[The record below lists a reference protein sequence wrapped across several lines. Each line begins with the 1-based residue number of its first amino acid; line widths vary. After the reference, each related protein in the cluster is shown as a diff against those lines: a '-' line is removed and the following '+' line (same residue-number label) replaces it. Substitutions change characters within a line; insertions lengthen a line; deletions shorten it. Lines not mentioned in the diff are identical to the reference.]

1 MDKTNKELIEREL
14 EWLKDNYVNKIVFN
28 VVIKCI
34 IKALSK
40 SNKQIEELKE
50 DNKIYE
56 SSLKSWKVFE
66 NEIIHYQDNKGLKVK
81 IKLGDVMRVI
91 QERDKLKHQ
100 LQKKDNIIKGMN
112 QIIQKK
118 TLTKEQVFGKDKLQT
133 QRDDMFKEID
143 KLVQFPKT
151 RKEGIKRN
159 KEFDNLYKKL
169 FSEFDLESHPV
180 YSYDEVRFR
189 RAIVFGY
196 KKALDKIREHLKQK
210 HKEE

>member
-1 MDKTNKELIEREL
+1 MFCIDRYGKNWR
-14 EWLKDNYVNKIVFN
+14 N
-28 VVIKCI
+28 VVGLYVVKESFTKLGQRKYIEYAIKQT
-34 IKALSK
+34 LSLK
-40 SNKQIEELKE
+40 NKQVEDFKAIDKKQDLEILNQAEEIRK
-50 DNKIYE
+50 
-56 SSLKSWKVFE
+56 LKS
-66 NEIIHYQDNKGLKVK
+66 
-81 IKLGDVMRVI
+81 
-91 QERDKLKHQ
+91 Q

-159 KEFDNLYKKL
+159 KEFNNLYKKL

-196 KKALDKIREHLKQK
+196 KKALDKIREHLSQK
-210 HKEE
+210 HKGDD

>member
-1 MDKTNKELIEREL
+1 MPPKDKLIEEMKLSDTDIRIAYENRCYGDIITAV
-14 EWLKDNYVNKIVFN
+14 EKDMLRIV
-28 VVIKCI
+28 K
-34 IKALSK
+34 KAITS
-40 SNKQIEELKE
+40 SNKQIENEENKPLTSKELREILGYYYNNLPSNDAEMIKE
-50 DNKIYE
+50 ARDTY
-56 SSLKSWKVFE
+56 LKFKR
-66 NEIIHYQDNKGLKVK
+66 IHKNCISKS
-81 IKLGDVMRVI
+81 
-91 QERDKLKHQ
+91 
-100 LQKKDNIIKGMN
+100 
-112 QIIQKK
+112 
-118 TLTKEQVFGKDKLQT
+118 
-133 QRDDMFKEID
+133 QRDDIFEEID

-196 KKALDKIREHLKQK
+196 KKALDKIKQKFKEHLKQK

>member
-1 MDKTNKELIEREL
+1 MPPTKDKELIEE
-14 EWLKDNYVNKIVFN
+14 VFMDTLNMFCIDRYGKNWRN
-28 VVIKCI
+28 VVGLYVVKESFTKLGQRKYIEYAIKQT
-34 IKALSK
+34 LSLK
-40 SNKQIEELKE
+40 NKQVEDFKAIDKKQDLEILNQAEEITK
-50 DNKIYE
+50 
-56 SSLKSWKVFE
+56 LKS
-66 NEIIHYQDNKGLKVK
+66 
-81 IKLGDVMRVI
+81 
-91 QERDKLKHQ
+91 Q

-159 KEFDNLYKKL
+159 KEFNNLYKKL

-196 KKALDKIREHLKQK
+196 KKALDKIREHLSQK
-210 HKEE
+210 HKGDD